1 MGRVSE
7 EKRSTKKELVWGNC
21 EYGSVEEYKG
31 RRKMTPEM
39 EPECEDLREKNKLV
53 SRQSEARNKGIRT

>member
-1 MGRVSE
+1 
-7 EKRSTKKELVWGNC
+7 
-21 EYGSVEEYKG
+21 
-31 RRKMTPEM
+31 MTPEM